1 MVKEKKKADKK
12 GEKFSHSPSSLF
24 DYPEF
29 PKQNG
34 NIARP
39 EVPPNTIPPLES
51 QISEPGSKRESKGE
65 SQKVEDI
72 NGYEEP
78 ILTKLIVE
86 R

>member
-24 DYPEF
+24 DYPEVS
-29 PKQNG
+29 KQNG
-34 NIARP
+34 NAAKP
-39 EVPPNTIPPLES
+39 EASPSAIPPLEM
-51 QISEPGSKRESKGE
+51 QLSEPGPKRESKGE
-65 SQKVEDI
+65 SPKVEDI
-72 NGYEEP
+72 SGYEEP